1 MTLAFTEKAQ
11 ASLRR
16 PELQESNTAATQA
29 LLQCQQRDGHWV
41 FELEAD
47 ATIPAEYVLLRHFR
61 GEPID
66 KELERKIAIYLKR
79 IQGPHGGWA
88 LFHEGAFD
96 MSASVKA
103 YVGR

>member
-11 ASLRR
+11 PSLRQ
-16 PELQESNTAATQA
+16 PELQKSSIAATQA

-61 GEPID
+61 GEQID
-66 KELERKIAIYLKR
+66 KEL
-79 IQGPHGGWA
+79 
-88 LFHEGAFD
+88 
-96 MSASVKA
+96 
-103 YVGR
+103 